1 MIAAALVVAL
11 SAAAAAPLT
20 ASDAE
25 LVSSLVAAA
34 ATKDERLDVL
44 SAADV
49 RNAVDLEAQRAVMGC
64 DATSCLLEVAGAMDA
79 RLVVHGTLGTL
90 GDVVILTLNVF
101 DTGAARALGRVVVQ
115 RDRVEKLGEAVPPA
129 VVELLER
136 APTPTPGTR
145 VRTVVLDV
153 KLSGPD
159 ASSSQASKASSAPRG
174 EPDSFPWLAAGA
186 LGVGAVGLGVGVVAD
201 ALAVSDTSS
210 LTSTSSV
217 DDAQDVAN
225 RRANLFVPMAL
236 VGYASALVGVAT
248 GVVLFALGDDP

>member
-1 MIAAALVVAL
+1 MIVAALAALWSVA
-11 SAAAAAPLT
+11 AVAPLT
-20 ASDAE
+20 SSDAE

-90 GDVVILTLNVF
+90 GDVVVLTLNVF
-101 DTGAARALGRVVVQ
+101 DTAAARALGRVVVQ
-115 RDRVEKLGEAVPPA
+115 RDRVDALADAVPPA

-145 VRTVVLDV
+145 VRTVILDV
-153 KLSGPD
+153 KLT
-159 ASSSQASKASSAPRG
+159 AP
-174 EPDSFPWLAAGA
+174 P
-186 LGVGAVGLGVGVVAD
+186 
-201 ALAVSDTSS
+201 
-210 LTSTSSV
+210 
-217 DDAQDVAN
+217 
-225 RRANLFVPMAL
+225 
-236 VGYASALVGVAT
+236 
-248 GVVLFALGDDP
+248 